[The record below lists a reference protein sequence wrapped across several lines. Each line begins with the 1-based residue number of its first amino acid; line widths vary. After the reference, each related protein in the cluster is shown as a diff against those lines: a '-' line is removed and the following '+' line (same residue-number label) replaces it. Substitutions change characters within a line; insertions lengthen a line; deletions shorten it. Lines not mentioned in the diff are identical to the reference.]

1 MDELIKTFH
10 IDWKLL
16 IAQGINFIIVFSV
29 LYYFGLRPLMKLMV
43 DRSKKIDDGL
53 KNAELI
59 EENLSNSEQ
68 EKKKAIAEGRKQAQ
82 LIIGQSE
89 KDAELVRQEKLAKTK
104 LEAEKI
110 VISAKNEITSERAK
124 MIKEVKSEL
133 GELVLLASGKLTAD
147 TMTDKQQE
155 KLIDQVLLDLEKT
168 ELK

>member
-1 MDELIKTFH
+1 MEELIKTFH

-59 EENLSNSEQ
+59 EENLSKSEQ

>member
-59 EENLSNSEQ
+59 EENLSKSEQ

>member
-59 EENLSNSEQ
+59 EENLSKSEQ
-68 EKKKAIAEGRKQAQ
+68 EKKKVIAEGRKQAQ